1 MMKLF
6 KREIILWFI
15 FLPFWSACI
24 LLTITARVNFDL
36 NGFAVADGKL
46 YVGLSN
52 SVEIIENGRCVTKIP
67 VSEFADGTS
76 YVFALED
83 NQIAIYRPLNK
94 EIREISGDVLVTEE
108 YTDTAVFNA
117 KFKKKT
123 VYQDVNG
130 IIYQQKKILG
140 YYTIQNLQTGE
151 TVYTM
156 PRFDYGVYVLWKF
169 LAVFFVCFIL
179 HVIFKQKKLKK
190 GGLE

>member
-83 NQIAIYRPLNK
+83 NQIAIYRPLKK
-94 EIREISGDVLVTEE
+94 EIREISGDVFSTEE

-117 KFKKKT
+117 KFKKKRYIKMQT
-123 VYQDVNG
+123 ALYINKKRYSV
-130 IIYQQKKILG
+130 ITPFKIYKPVKLYIRCRGLIAVSM
-140 YYTIQNLQTGE
+140 YYGN
-151 TVYTM
+151 
-156 PRFDYGVYVLWKF
+156 F
-169 LAVFFVCFIL
+169 LPPFLCALFCM
-179 HVIFKQKKLKK
+179 
-190 GGLE
+190 